1 VFPLSSFLNI
11 ILFGLFMSFLNLRYP
26 EVVQISDKDGKFPLE
41 LAKSKRYSKAVVLAI
56 KNEVLKRTGGRRH
69 RRSSL
74 RRNSS
79 SFAIARDSIKE
90 VLKEDEP
97 AKK

>member
-1 VFPLSSFLNI
+1 
-11 ILFGLFMSFLNLRYP
+11 MNLRYP

-56 KNEVLKRTGGRRH
+56 KSEVLKRTGGRRP

-79 SFAIARDSIKE
+79 SFAVARASIAE
-90 VLKEDEP
+90 VLKEVEP